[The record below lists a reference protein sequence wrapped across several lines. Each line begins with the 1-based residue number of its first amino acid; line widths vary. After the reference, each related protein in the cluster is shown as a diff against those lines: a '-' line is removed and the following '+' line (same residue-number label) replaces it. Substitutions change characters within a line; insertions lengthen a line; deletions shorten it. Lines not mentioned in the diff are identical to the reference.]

1 MRSFTSCVD
10 GGKLGRGRGGFRRG
24 LWAVG
29 LLGMA
34 GVAAAAPVT
43 VTVSMEN
50 RAPTKGFFLTP
61 LWVAF
66 HDGTFTTYAQGTSLG
81 AGNPFERLVEDGV
94 TGPISQAFVASPA
107 GAAGGG
113 VDRTIGGTGGA
124 VTTPAVYDPGEK
136 QSASFTV
143 DSAMGRYFTF
153 ASMVIPSNDAFIGNA
168 TPIEIFDAAG
178 NFKGPITL
186 IVRGTD
192 VHDAGTELNNEVNAA
207 FFNQATNGLG
217 DPTDDAV
224 SAHPGLLGSVGRP
237 GTSPI
242 ILGGTSTA
250 PVPGIMFD
258 RTAAD
263 FTVAGAEVA
272 RITIVPEPSVV
283 GVGVLA
289 VTCSG
294 LWRGRNRFH
303 VSTV

>member
-1 MRSFTSCVD
+1 
-10 GGKLGRGRGGFRRG
+10 
-24 LWAVG
+24 
-29 LLGMA
+29 
-34 GVAAAAPVT
+34 
-43 VTVSMEN
+43 MEN
-50 RAPTKGFFLTP
+50 RSPTKGFFLTP

-66 HDGTFTTYAQGTSLG
+66 HDGTFTTYTQGTALG
-81 AGNPFERLVEDGV
+81 VSNPFERLVEDGV

-107 GAAGGG
+107 GTAGGG

-124 VTTPAVYDPGEK
+124 VTTPAVYDPGER
-136 QSASFTV
+136 QSLSFTV
-143 DSAMGRYFTF
+143 DSATGRFFTF

-217 DPTDDAV
+217 DPTNDPV
-224 SAHPGLLGSVGRP
+224 SDHPGLLGSVGRP
-237 GTSPI
+237 GTTPI

-250 PVPGIMFD
+250 PVPGITFD

-263 FTVAGAEVA
+263 FTVAGTEVA
-272 RITIVPEPSVV
+272 RITIVPEASVV
-283 GVGVLA
+283 GVWSGA
-289 VTCSG
+289 VTFSG
-294 LWRGRNRFH
+294 LCWRRNRFH
-303 VSTV
+303 VSRV